1 MATAARR
8 ESGEA
13 SSSGGSE
20 SGYSGRL
27 LLRMPRALHAQLA
40 HLAERDGISLNQ
52 LIIGTLARSV
62 ESPVEDAEAAAPKAR
77 PEPRLLT
84 LALAVNLVVIVVAGV
99 IAVVLLVAAW
109 RGSL

>member
-13 SSSGGSE
+13 STSSTSE

-40 HLAERDGISLNQ
+40 QLAEREGVSLNQ

-62 ESPVEDAEAAAPKAR
+62 EAPADAPDAPSPRR

-84 LALAVNLVVIVVAGV
+84 VALAVNLVVIVVAGV
-99 IAVVLLVAAW
+99 VAVALLIAAW
-109 RGSL
+109 RGGF

>member
-8 ESGEA
+8 ESEEA
-13 SSSGGSE
+13 SSSSGSE

-40 HLAERDGISLNQ
+40 RLAEREGVSLNQ

-62 ESPVEDAEAAAPKAR
+62 EAPSDEPGPPAAAR
-77 PEPRLLT
+77 REPRLLT
-84 LALAVNLVVIVVAGV
+84 VALAVNLVVIVVAGV
-99 IAVVLLVAAW
+99 IAVALLVAAW
-109 RGSL
+109 RGGF